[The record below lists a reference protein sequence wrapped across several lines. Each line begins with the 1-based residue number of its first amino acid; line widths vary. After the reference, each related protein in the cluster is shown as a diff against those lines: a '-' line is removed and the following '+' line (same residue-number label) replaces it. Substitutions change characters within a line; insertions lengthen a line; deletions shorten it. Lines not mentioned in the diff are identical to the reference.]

1 MAARSTSSQSI
12 PLPLPPAEHWT
23 LHHVLLHRI
32 EQERTAEET
41 STVEPPPLEI
51 FHAFERLDAGNTQFT
66 IAQFKAIQEVLAEYH
81 HATTWWEVERARIE
95 RLLHRVATI
104 LEANQPPQTG

>member
-1 MAARSTSSQSI
+1 MAPRSPSSRSI
-12 PLPLPPAEHWT
+12 PLPLAPAEHWT

-32 EQERTAEET
+32 EQERTADEPA
-41 STVEPPPLEI
+41 TVEPPPLEI
-51 FHAFERLDAGNTQFT
+51 FYTFERLDAGSTQFT

-81 HATTWWEVERARIE
+81 HATIWWEVKRAQLE

-104 LEANQPPQTG
+104 LEANQPQQIR